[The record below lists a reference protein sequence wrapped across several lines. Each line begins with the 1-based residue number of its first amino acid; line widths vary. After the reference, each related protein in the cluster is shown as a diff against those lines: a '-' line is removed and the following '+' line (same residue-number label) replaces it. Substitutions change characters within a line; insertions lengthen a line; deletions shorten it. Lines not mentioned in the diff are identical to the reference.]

1 MTRARHPD
9 RRYPGSSPDGSGPA
23 PIRFT
28 PGESRLS
35 SSTNRHDLW
44 APETRANPLPV
55 YARMRQEAPFV
66 RLNDPYYKNP
76 IWVATRY
83 KDAVELMRDPRF
95 TKDIRKLPENSPAR
109 QNRVGE
115 SDVFNQHML
124 SADPPDHTRLRTLV
138 SKAFTPR
145 RVEELRPRITAISQ
159 RLLDAVQAK
168 GSMDLLDAYAFPL
181 PVTVIAEM
189 LGVPQEDQDQF
200 REWTNV
206 VVNPPLDGNMETIRK
221 AGMQFAQY
229 FQSMMARRRTEP
241 RDDLLSAL
249 LAVEEQG
256 DRLSPAELISMLFLL
271 LVAGHETTVNLIGN
285 GVWALLNHPEQLER
299 LRANPALIESAVEEM
314 LRFRGPVETS
324 TQRWATEEL
333 EFRGQVIPAGESVVA
348 SLLAADHDPEQFPEP
363 ERFDITREPN
373 RHIAFGFG
381 IHFCLGAPLARLE
394 GTIAINLLLERLPR
408 LRFAEDPARLRWR
421 DGILVNGLQQL
432 PVAF

>member
-1 MTRARHPD
+1 M
-9 RRYPGSSPDGSGPA
+9 
-23 PIRFT
+23 
-28 PGESRLS
+28 S

-66 RLNDPYYKNP
+66 RLIDPYYKHP

-115 SDVFNQHML
+115 NAVFNQHML

-200 REWTNV
+200 REWTNI
-206 VVNPPLDGNMETIRK
+206 VVNPPLDGNMENIRK

-229 FQSMMARRRTEP
+229 FQGMMARRRTEP

-256 DRLSPAELISMLFLL
+256 DRLTPAELISMLFLL

-299 LRANPALIESAVEEM
+299 LRANPALIDSAVEEM

-348 SLLAADHDPEQFPEP
+348 SLLAADHDPEHFPEP

-394 GTIAINLLLERLPR
+394 GTIAINLLLERMPR